1 MLAIWRNVKFQRI
14 VFQTVFALLVIGTV
28 YVLIANMQSEL
39 DRIGLELFPF
49 IDIDGSFPFIHP
61 TWDFLNQRAGFD
73 IAEQKFGFDYTPN
86 DSYRDAFTAG
96 LLNTI
101 YVSVLGIFLATF
113 LGLAIGIMR
122 LSKNWLISR
131 VALIYV
137 ETFRNIPLL
146 VQLIFW
152 YLAVYLKLPKIS
164 EPLDLEIAFVTN
176 RAVALPF
183 VNTTSGFG
191 TWSIFLA
198 AGLIAAAGVW
208 VLRTRREDNTGKPSF
223 PWIWGAGTFAGIGA
237 VSFLFTGLPL
247 ATDTPTV
254 GQFGIDGGAQ
264 FTPELMALLTGLTVY
279 TAAFIAEIVRGSIQA
294 IPKGQTEAAAA
305 VGLNPFQRLRYVIL
319 PQTLRISIPPVTN
332 QYLNLMKNSSLA
344 VAVAFK
350 DVFDVGRVSIN
361 QVGQAVPII
370 ALLMVTY
377 LMLSL
382 TISLIMNTINSR
394 LKWGSQ

>member
-1 MLAIWRNVKFQRI
+1 MLAIWRNVRFQRI
-14 VFQTVFALLVIGTV
+14 VFQTVFAVVAIGAV
-28 YVLIANMQSEL
+28 YVLITSMQSEL
-39 DRIGLELFPF
+39 DRIGLKLFPF
-49 IDIDGSFPFIHP
+49 VSFDGNFPFVHLS
-61 TWDFLNQRAGFD
+61 WDFLDQRAGFD
-73 IAEQKFGFDYTPN
+73 IAEQKFGSNYTPN
-86 DSYRDAFTAG
+86 DSYRDAFIAG
-96 LLNTI
+96 LLNTV
-101 YVSVLGIFLATF
+101 YVSSLGIFLATF

-122 LSKNWLISR
+122 LSKNWLLSK

-191 TWSIFLA
+191 LWAIFLVFGA
-198 AGLIAAAGVW
+198 IAAAIVW
-208 VLRTRREDNTGKPSF
+208 VLRRRREENTGRPSV
-223 PWIWGAGTFAGIGA
+223 PWIWAAGTFAGIGL

-247 ATDTPTV
+247 ETDTPTV
-254 GQFGIDGGAQ
+254 GRFGIDGGTQ
-264 FTPELMALLTGLTVY
+264 FTPELAALLTGLTVY
-279 TAAFIAEIVRGSIQA
+279 TASFIAEIVRGSIQA

-305 VGLNPFQRLRYVIL
+305 VGLNGFQRLRYVIL
-319 PQTLRISIPPVTN
+319 PQTLRISIPPITN

-344 VAVAFK
+344 VAVGFK
-350 DVFDVGRVSIN
+350 DLFDVGRVSIN
-361 QVGQAVPII
+361 QVGQAVPIV

-377 LMLSL
+377 LLLSL

-394 LKWGSQ
+394 LKWGER